1 MSKKAIITVKSSIS
15 GDEED
20 LIEVVTPGKFYKTE
34 EGFKIEYDETK
45 ISGMEDTHTIMII
58 REKSFDLI
66 RVGSTETTMEF
77 EKNHESISLYKT
89 PYGVME
95 ICINTK
101 KLDIDMT
108 ENGGT
113 ISAFYNLHIEG
124 QQALKTKLIV
134 DINVN

>member
-1 MSKKAIITVKSSIS
+1 MGKKAIINVKSSIS

-34 EGFKIEYDETK
+34 EGFKVEYDETK

-66 RVGSTETTMEF
+66 RIGSTETTMEF
-77 EKNHESISLYKT
+77 KKNHESISLYKT

-101 KLDIDMT
+101 KLEINMT
-108 ENGGT
+108 DDGGT
-113 ISAFYNLHIEG
+113 ISTFYNLHIEG
-124 QQALKTKLIV
+124 QQPLKTKLIV
-134 DINVN
+134 DIKAD